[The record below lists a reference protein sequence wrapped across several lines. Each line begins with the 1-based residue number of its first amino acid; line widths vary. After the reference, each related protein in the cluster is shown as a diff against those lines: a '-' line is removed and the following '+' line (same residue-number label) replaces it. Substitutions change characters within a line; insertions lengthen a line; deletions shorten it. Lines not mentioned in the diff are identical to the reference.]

1 MEGGSRISVP
11 AIPYSFQVE
20 VETELITETNDD
32 FNIMLGDM
40 PEGGSF
46 TNKINLHID
55 VIGNKFTPSTM
66 SASCDDTEM
75 NNLVIANRGTD
86 TWTFKVK
93 NTYIEFFLNGVSVIS
108 DGNNCLMDEVKATN
122 VIQFGS
128 KDDISKRFRLQPGE
142 WPFGLPSSTFITFDC
157 ISYKFMIK
165 IMICKQRNDKT
176 GGQDFTNHQKGD
188 NQPSK
193 N

>member
-1 MEGGSRISVP
+1 MGGSSISVP

-20 VETELITETNDD
+20 TELTTEANDD
-32 FNIMLGDM
+32 FNIKLGNM
-40 PEGGSF
+40 EGGSA
-46 TNKINLHID
+46 THKIDLHID
-55 VIGNKFTPSTM
+55 VIGNKFTPITM
-66 SASCDDTEM
+66 SASTPCDDTEQ

-165 IMICKQRNDKT
+165 IMICKQQNDKK

-188 NQPSK
+188 NQTSK